1 MSDKINVGSIIS
13 GHLKTLCDP
22 KDVISKYD
30 VFTFFGLALI
40 FAIVGIYCSVT
51 LNKELISLLVNFGA
65 IFTALLLS
73 VLVLVYDQEV
83 KIDEGQ
89 KTQITSLKKKLLN
102 QLYYNISYAIILSI
116 FLVSTCFLITIVGE
130 NTQSIFVIKD
140 YSIVIKYNQYFL
152 TPTTIFMTT
161 NLVLT
166 IVMIV
171 KRMNILLTTK

>member
-1 MSDKINVGSIIS
+1 VSSIVS

-30 VFTFFGLALI
+30 VFTFFGLPLI
-40 FAIVGIYCSVT
+40 FAVIGIYCSVT
-51 LNKELISLLVNFGA
+51 LDKELISLLVNFGA

-73 VLVLVYDQEV
+73 VLVLVYDQEL
-83 KIDEGQ
+83 KIDEAP
-89 KTQITSLKKKLLN
+89 KTQITHLKKKLLN

-116 FLVSTCFLITIVGE
+116 FLVSTCFLVTIVGE
-130 NTQSIFVIKD
+130 KAESTLAIRNYLIT
-140 YSIVIKYNQYFL
+140 IKYSQYFL
-152 TPTTIFMTT
+152 TPITIFMTT

-171 KRMNILLTTK
+171 KRMNVLLTTK